1 VEVNPHGLTKI
12 KAQTWMTELLLVR
25 PVDVRPAPQQHMY
38 MDQEAPY
45 VLVSVSTHSQ
55 YHMQSIKH
63 YQALALA

>member
-1 VEVNPHGLTKI
+1 
-12 KAQTWMTELLLVR
+12 MTELLLVR
-25 PVDVRPAPQQHMY
+25 PVDVRLAPQQHMY